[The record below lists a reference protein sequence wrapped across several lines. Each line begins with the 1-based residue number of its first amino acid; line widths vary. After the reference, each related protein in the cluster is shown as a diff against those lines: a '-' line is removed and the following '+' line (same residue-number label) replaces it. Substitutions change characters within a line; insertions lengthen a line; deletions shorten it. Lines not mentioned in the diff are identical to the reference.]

1 MNYFGKTTQ
10 TSFILRSNNG
20 VSQPEDLETAAVI
33 QAYRDFMAKED
44 MANTLLQLLRTE
56 EQSRL
61 INKIDSARFWNA
73 SLQSPTQYEEMEQI
87 INEIFLSTIAVGN
100 FSFDAQQMNKIKQI
114 AYSCPLMSPSAVYK
128 AREMYGID
136 HPLANFDNELFCSG
150 IGSQFRTE
158 NTNAGGDL
166 FVSQVSSRL
175 QIEVGGNTDYLDYKI
190 FNNLGQ
196 LIHRWKSNS
205 RQQTIDASNILLSNG
220 IYILQAQTTD
230 GTQSSK
236 KFIYSR

>member
-1 MNYFGKTTQ
+1 LFLYAYPLNY
-10 TSFILRSNNG
+10 S
-20 VSQPEDLETAAVI
+20 
-33 QAYRDFMAKED
+33 
-44 MANTLLQLLRTE
+44 
-56 EQSRL
+56 
-61 INKIDSARFWNA
+61 
-73 SLQSPTQYEEMEQI
+73 
-87 INEIFLSTIAVGN
+87 
-100 FSFDAQQMNKIKQI
+100 
-114 AYSCPLMSPSAVYK
+114 
-128 AREMYGID
+128 
-136 HPLANFDNELFCSG
+136 

-220 IYILQAQTTD
+220 IYILQAQNTD